1 MAIYLCYN
9 ISELCHPFSSV
20 SQFSLWMAQV
30 SYQPRAIMQTDFS
43 DNLMLI
49 KQEVAGILDVS
60 AWHMHISLEINFTID
75 IYQVSR
81 VSVLPI
87 T

>member
-1 MAIYLCYN
+1 
-9 ISELCHPFSSV
+9 
-20 SQFSLWMAQV
+20 
-30 SYQPRAIMQTDFS
+30 MQTDFS